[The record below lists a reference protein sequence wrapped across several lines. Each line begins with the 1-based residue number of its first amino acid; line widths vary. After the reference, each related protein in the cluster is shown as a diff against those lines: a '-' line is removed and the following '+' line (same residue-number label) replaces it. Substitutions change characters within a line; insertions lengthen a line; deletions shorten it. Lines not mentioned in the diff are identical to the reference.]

1 MTAGRVAAALPLVL
15 MLVAAACVNEAVA
28 PEDQPTFSASP
39 SATARPQTPLAPSP
53 PTLGNGVK
61 QIGANRVSFA
71 MSPGQAHQLD
81 PYQFELLPG
90 QERPVCAGFVFA
102 FSWLVLDPD
111 SQEPVDTEIAW
122 TFTRQEGSEEV
133 ARGTSG
139 SATVGCGS
147 LSPLNPGS
155 KDVAVVMDYLIGSV
169 EE

>member
-1 MTAGRVAAALPLVL
+1 MIARRAAAVLLVVL
-15 MLVAAACVNEAVA
+15 ILLAAACVNEAVA
-28 PEDQPTFSASP
+28 PEDEPTFPASP
-39 SATARPQTPLAPSP
+39 SATAPSEAVLAPP
-53 PTLGNGVK
+53 QPTLGDGVT
-61 QIGANRVSFA
+61 QIGANRLSFA
-71 MSPGQAHQLD
+71 MSPGQVHQLD
-81 PYQFELLPG
+81 PYLLELPPG
-90 QERPVCAGFVFA
+90 QERPACAGFVFA
-102 FSWLVLDPD
+102 FTWLVLDPD

-155 KDVAVVMDYLIGSV
+155 RDVAVVMDYLIGSL